1 MTNYIHKVCFF
12 LFLLFAD
19 VLISRSSSG
28 ICTILK
34 LVNQSCFRKYSGQN
48 ERLEVLGEFSTGF
61 ATEWLLVFWWGLGM
75 VQWEKGL
82 GNPWPL
88 VAWGRGPMD
97 VHPGYGDEVF
107 YSF

>member
-48 ERLEVLGEFSTGF
+48 ERLEVLGEFLLDLPRNGYWCFGGGWVWCSGRRVWVTRGHGWWHGVRWVDLD
-61 ATEWLLVFWWGLGM
+61 WLSWVG
-75 VQWEKGL
+75 
-82 GNPWPL
+82 
-88 VAWGRGPMD
+88 
-97 VHPGYGDEVF
+97 
-107 YSF
+107 